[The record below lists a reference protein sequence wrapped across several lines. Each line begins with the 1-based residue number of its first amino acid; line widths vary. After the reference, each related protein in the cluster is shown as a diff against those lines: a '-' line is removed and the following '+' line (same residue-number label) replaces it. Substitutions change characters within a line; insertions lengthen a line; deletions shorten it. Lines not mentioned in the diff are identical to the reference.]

1 MTRPQSATA
10 EYDISFDAATN
21 SWSVLQEQT
30 SRQYDKYSAP
40 SKEHLMG
47 TDGYGMDM
55 LTRLMYGGVC
65 PLMIGFIVIV
75 IETVIG
81 VIFGGIAGYFGG
93 WVDNLIMRVVDI
105 FYCIPSMP
113 IIIILGAAM
122 DAQRVDGWLRMIYL
136 MLILGFLGWAG
147 IARLVRGQIL
157 SLREQEFMT
166 ATEACGISVSPP
178 DLQAPDPQRHSSA
191 DRQLHHGL
199 GLRDHH

>member
-1 MTRPQSATA
+1 MDEEPATDEEGGTSSAITPDDSQMPDDTPQSATA

-40 SKEHLMG
+40 NKEHLMG

-55 LTRLMYGGVC
+55 LTRLMYGGRVS
-65 PLMIGFIVIV
+65 LMIGFIVIV

-93 WVDNLIMRVVDI
+93 WVDNLIMRVVDV

-122 DAQRVDGWLRMIYL
+122 DAQRVDRLAANDIPDADPGLFG
-136 MLILGFLGWAG
+136 LG
-147 IARLVRGQIL
+147 R
-157 SLREQEFMT
+157 
-166 ATEACGISVSPP
+166 VSPVWSAARSCP
-178 DLQAPDPQRHSSA
+178 CVSRSS
-191 DRQLHHGL
+191 
-199 GLRDHH
+199 